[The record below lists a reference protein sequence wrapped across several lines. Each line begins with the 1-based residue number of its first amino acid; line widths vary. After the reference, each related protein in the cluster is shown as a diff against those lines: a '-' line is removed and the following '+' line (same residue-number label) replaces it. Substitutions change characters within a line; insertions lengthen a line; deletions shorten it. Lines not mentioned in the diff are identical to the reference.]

1 MTEWHLSLSLR
12 LSLRLSLQNQRGGVR
27 GAMLKPLFLS
37 VTMIYPI
44 VLCSRPI
51 VGSPTSLLIK
61 LLKSYSLVLTIPARV
76 VSTQRATTRADGWK
90 ISRQAAAE
98 PSSLLSMQASNHG
111 G

>member
-27 GAMLKPLFLS
+27 GAMLKPLILS

-44 VLCSRPI
+44 VLCSRPS

-61 LLKSYSLVLTIPARV
+61 LLKSYSLVLTIPVRV
-76 VSTQRATTRADGWK
+76 VSTQRATTRDE
-90 ISRQAAAE
+90 SRWLEDQQAGC
-98 PSSLLSMQASNHG
+98 S
-111 G
+111 